1 MLVNPLLLIQTKTMT
16 QQQLKEWQVL
26 VKQYNNGYHLS
37 APDKQELLRLN
48 HLVMELS
55 NKIHNDHMIN
65 PLLII

>member
-1 MLVNPLLLIQTKTMT
+1 MT